1 MATLKHIASKNS
13 DYTAIEAYLV
23 YQHDAFTGK
32 QLLDEQGKPKLRDS
46 YLLDTLEC
54 GDFSFATACLL
65 ANRKYGKNTQHG
77 DIKSHQ
83 YIISFDPRDAANNG
97 LTMEKAQALGLKF
110 CEENFPGHPAI
121 VCTHPDG
128 HNHSGNI
135 HVHIVIGSIR
145 TREVERKSYMQKPRD
160 WREGMKHSSTA
171 QTMRHLRVEVMEL
184 CEGAGLYQIDL
195 LNGSKER
202 VSEAEYWARRRG
214 QLKLDRENAAL
225 TAAGQPPRQK
235 KFETVKDT
243 LRRQISSVL
252 YRATSFEEFSDRLMQ
267 QYGITVKESRGQLSY
282 LPSGR
287 TKFIRA
293 KHLGDKF
300 DKAAVLATLQANA
313 ERKPKAQFKQDTIGK
328 RSVRMINLKIDPEF
342 QSQIPPLTDDEFKQ
356 LEENIL
362 KEGKLISPLIV
373 WNNTLVDGH
382 NRYAILQKHPEIYFS
397 TIPLPFESREEVLAW
412 ICKNQ
417 LGRRNLTPEQ
427 KKFLVGK
434 QYSIEHRK
442 PGGNGNNQY
451 TTATQETVQ
460 EELCQNDTIPPV
472 SSETSIR
479 RKIAEQH
486 HVSESYV
493 SRSEKFMKG
502 VEIME
507 ELVPGMQEKILSG
520 QTKIRDADLHR
531 LAKADYIDRQ
541 KIVDEILYPERKVEP
556 KPNTNGAAPEPG
568 KAPYMP
574 MLKIESV
581 YDSDAYP
588 KDVRYEYVA
597 LENITTRFRT
607 EFDYQLKIMPD
618 TAQREV
624 ILEII
629 HKHKEYLAFLESA
642 LAEDAQTA

>member
-1 MATLKHIASKNS
+1 
-13 DYTAIEAYLV
+13 
-23 YQHDAFTGK
+23 
-32 QLLDEQGKPKLRDS
+32 
-46 YLLDTLEC
+46 
-54 GDFSFATACLL
+54 
-65 ANRKYGKNTQHG
+65 
-77 DIKSHQ
+77 
-83 YIISFDPRDAANNG
+83 
-97 LTMEKAQALGLKF
+97 
-110 CEENFPGHPAI
+110 
-121 VCTHPDG
+121 
-128 HNHSGNI
+128 
-135 HVHIVIGSIR
+135 
-145 TREVERKSYMQKPRD
+145 
-160 WREGMKHSSTA
+160 
-171 QTMRHLRVEVMEL
+171 
-184 CEGAGLYQIDL
+184 
-195 LNGSKER
+195 
-202 VSEAEYWARRRG
+202 
-214 QLKLDRENAAL
+214 
-225 TAAGQPPRQK
+225 
-235 KFETVKDT
+235 
-243 LRRQISSVL
+243 
-252 YRATSFEEFSDRLMQ
+252 
-267 QYGITVKESRGQLSY
+267 
-282 LPSGR
+282 
-287 TKFIRA
+287 
-293 KHLGDKF
+293 
-300 DKAAVLATLQANA
+300 
-313 ERKPKAQFKQDTIGK
+313 
-328 RSVRMINLKIDPEF
+328 MINLKIDPEF

-362 KEGKLISPLIV
+362 KAGKLLSPLIV

-397 TIPLPFESREEVLAW
+397 TMPLRFANREEALAW

-427 KKFLVGK
+427 KKFLIGK
-434 QYSIEHRK
+434 QYSVEHRK
-442 PGGNGNNQY
+442 PGGNGNNQH
-451 TTATQETVQ
+451 TAAAKKTAP
-460 EELCQNDTIPPV
+460 EELCQIDTIPPTAA
-472 SSETSIR
+472 EASIR
-479 RKIAEQH
+479 KQIAERNN
-486 HVSESYV
+486 VSESYV
-493 SRSEKFMKG
+493 ARSEKFMRG

-507 ELVPGMQEKILSG
+507 QMVPGMQEKILSG
-520 QTKIRDADLHR
+520 QFKVRDADMHR

>member
-32 QLLDEQGKPKLRDS
+32 QLLDEHGKPKLRDS

-83 YIISFDPRDAANNG
+83 YIISFDPRDAADNG

-145 TREVERKSYMQKPRD
+145 TREVERKPYMQKPRD
-160 WREGMKHSSTA
+160 WLEGMKHSSTA

-184 CEGAGLYQIDL
+184 CESAGLYQIDL

-214 QLKLDRENAAL
+214 QQKLDLANAAL
-225 TAAGQPPRQK
+225 TAVGQPSQQK

-243 LRRQISSVL
+243 LRKQISSVL
-252 YRATSFEEFSDRLMQ
+252 YRATSFEDFSDKLMQ

-293 KHLGDKF
+293 RHLGDKF

-313 ERKPKAQFKQDTIGK
+313 ERKPKVQFKQDTIGK
-328 RSVRMINLKIDPEF
+328 LIDIQSKMTEGKGIGYKRWLTKHNLKIMAQTVKLLQEKG
-342 QSQIPPLTDDEFKQ
+342 LTDEDALNQRIVELEAKYHDSLAVVKDLEGRMKANNELRYHIAAYTSTKSIAQQFNTAKRPAAFEEQHRAELTAYRAAAAYFKANGIIKLPSPKKLEAEYAQ
-356 LEENIL
+356 LTSEKAKFYEQYKEAKEELL
-362 KEGKLISPLIV
+362 KLKTAKQNVAS
-373 WNNTLVDGH
+373 
-382 NRYAILQKHPEIYFS
+382 F
-397 TIPLPFESREEVLAW
+397 FREEEPA
-412 ICKNQ
+412 Q
-417 LGRRNLTPEQ
+417 
-427 KKFLVGK
+427 
-434 QYSIEHRK
+434 
-442 PGGNGNNQY
+442 
-451 TTATQETVQ
+451 QE
-460 EELCQNDTIPPV
+460 
-472 SSETSIR
+472 R
-479 RKIAEQH
+479 
-486 HVSESYV
+486 
-493 SRSEKFMKG
+493 
-502 VEIME
+502 
-507 ELVPGMQEKILSG
+507 
-520 QTKIRDADLHR
+520 
-531 LAKADYIDRQ
+531 
-541 KIVDEILYPERKVEP
+541 
-556 KPNTNGAAPEPG
+556 
-568 KAPYMP
+568 
-574 MLKIESV
+574 
-581 YDSDAYP
+581 
-588 KDVRYEYVA
+588 
-597 LENITTRFRT
+597 
-607 EFDYQLKIMPD
+607 
-618 TAQREV
+618 
-624 ILEII
+624 
-629 HKHKEYLAFLESA
+629 
-642 LAEDAQTA
+642 